1 MPLRVFVSSALR
13 QLISGYS
20 PMHGIELYVAKG
32 TTVADVCKELNI
44 PVDDIKIVMVNG
56 RNQSL
61 DYRLQG
67 DERVALFPPIG
78 GG

>member
-1 MPLRVFVSSALR
+1 
-13 QLISGYS
+13 
-20 PMHGIELYVAKG
+20 MHGIELYVAKG